1 MARLRKPNRYAQII
15 ETIFARKYREGLTSI
30 PFDRTELIDTAT
42 ELGIDIPKN
51 IGDVIYSFRYRVAFP
66 QSIQEAAPVGQ
77 TWVIVTK
84 GRSQYA
90 FELRTLAR
98 IRPDEMLPIIK
109 IPDATPGIVVRYALS
124 DEQALLSI
132 IRYNRLLDIFT
143 GVACYSLQN
152 HLRTTVRDVG
162 QVETDE
168 IYVGVDKKGAHYV
181 FPVQAKGGSDE
192 IGVIQIEQDM
202 ALCLEKF
209 PALEARSIAA
219 QFMADGVIA
228 LFEFGLDEE
237 EGIVKLAE
245 RHYRLAPAEDLS
257 DAELNAYR
265 HRPES

>member
-1 MARLRKPNRYAQII
+1 M
-15 ETIFARKYREGLTSI
+15 
-30 PFDRTELIDTAT
+30 
-42 ELGIDIPKN
+42 
-51 IGDVIYSFRYRVAFP
+51 
-66 QSIQEAAPVGQ
+66 
-77 TWVIVTK
+77 
-84 GRSQYA
+84 
-90 FELRTLAR
+90 
-98 IRPDEMLPIIK
+98 
-109 IPDATPGIVVRYALS
+109 
-124 DEQALLSI
+124 
-132 IRYNRLLDIFT
+132 
-143 GVACYSLQN
+143 
-152 HLRTTVRDVG
+152 
-162 QVETDE
+162 
-168 IYVGVDKKGAHYV
+168 DKKGAHYV